1 MGDIISGI
9 VAGILFV
16 VWIIFTIVYF
26 VILSRSDGIDI
37 GGIILW
43 IALSFGIFVGGS
55 LLAVIVLSDPILMC
69 VAVMIIA
76 AAVVII
82 VDQVRQ
88 SDTYKNRNKNRKRME
103 GVKKREG
110 VQQASSEELLKRLS
124 RVEKGQ
130 VIPFGIY
137 DWTVLEVKGDRAL
150 LFVEQIVG
158 IKKFDRSPN
167 AWQYCSLRKY
177 LNGAFLRGSFSAN
190 ERALILETTV
200 KNLNNCEPPPASK
213 YMRRKQPKAIADTV
227 DRIFLLSWEEVEQY
241 VPEEKRKLQVNDEYI
256 HWWVRNT
263 NTGHLSYQ
271 ACCKGLGGKEGISS
285 PTMDYGVR
293 PAMWV
298 KIK

>member
-88 SDTYKNRNKNRKRME
+88 N
-103 GVKKREG
+103 
-110 VQQASSEELLKRLS
+110 
-124 RVEKGQ
+124 
-130 VIPFGIY
+130 
-137 DWTVLEVKGDRAL
+137 
-150 LFVEQIVG
+150 
-158 IKKFDRSPN
+158 
-167 AWQYCSLRKY
+167 
-177 LNGAFLRGSFSAN
+177 
-190 ERALILETTV
+190 
-200 KNLNNCEPPPASK
+200 
-213 YMRRKQPKAIADTV
+213 
-227 DRIFLLSWEEVEQY
+227 
-241 VPEEKRKLQVNDEYI
+241 
-256 HWWVRNT
+256 
-263 NTGHLSYQ
+263 
-271 ACCKGLGGKEGISS
+271 
-285 PTMDYGVR
+285 
-293 PAMWV
+293 
-298 KIK
+298 